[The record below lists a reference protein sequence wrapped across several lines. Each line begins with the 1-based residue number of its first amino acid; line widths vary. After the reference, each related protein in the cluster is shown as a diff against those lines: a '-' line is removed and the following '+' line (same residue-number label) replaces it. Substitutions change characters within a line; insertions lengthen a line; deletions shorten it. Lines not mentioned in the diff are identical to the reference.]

1 MPAAWL
7 VFEPFEIT
15 TMRDLLTKE
24 VDAYKG
30 RLLAGEEG
38 HDEATYKEIVSFKNR
53 MDLVYENRVVPD
65 IEAKKARLAA
75 LAKAEEEAE
84 EEAPAET
91 PKPAAK
97 KLVKAKSAAGKPKGK
112 GPKSTKA

>member
-24 VDAYKG
+24 VDAYKA

-75 LAKAEEEAE
+75 LAMADEEADE
-84 EEAPAET
+84 DAPAE
-91 PKPAAK
+91 PVKPAAK
-97 KLVKAKSAAGKPKGK
+97 KLVKAKSAAGKAKGK
-112 GPKSTKA
+112 CTKTAKP